1 VGSNIANSQ
10 CDERIDMKVHIGPY
24 VNWVGP
30 YQIADKLFFWVDKY
44 PDDELENRWD
54 YKLHDKFGTWLAS
67 TWVADFC
74 QWIHDFKKRTVKV
87 KIDYY
92 DVWSMDST
100 LTPIILPMLKKL
112 KEVKQGSGY
121 IELEDVPESMR
132 LTSTEEWDAQQTFDF
147 YHEPNLQNIH
157 CDIHTRWEWVLD
169 EMIWSFEQLCND
181 DYDAQF
187 HTGVHDMKSVPCE
200 WDENGKPTLYTFE
213 SGPNHTAE
221 FDREGYEKYNE
232 RINNGTRLFG
242 KYYRNLW
249 D

>member
-1 VGSNIANSQ
+1 
-10 CDERIDMKVHIGPY
+10 MKVHIGPY
-24 VNWVGP
+24 VNWIGP

-112 KEVKQGSGY
+112 KEVKHGSVY
-121 IELEDVPESMR
+121 IDLEDVPEAMR
-132 LTSTEEWDAQQTFDF
+132 LTNTEDYDSQSTFEF
-147 YHEPNLQNIH
+147 YNDPELTRQNIK
-157 CDIHTRWEWVLD
+157 CDVHTRYEWALD
-169 EMIWSFEQLCND
+169 EMIWAFEQLN
-181 DYDAQF
+181 
-187 HTGVHDMKSVPCE
+187 
-200 WDENGKPTLYTFE
+200 DENWEDQYWKTKPEIDFEEYPEDEGKTSRPLRWKVKGE
-213 SGPNHTAE
+213 ADWEGMQKHR
-221 FDREGYEKYNE
+221 DR
-232 RINNGTRLFG
+232 IQNGLRLFG
-242 KYYRNLW
+242 KYFQTLW